1 MIGGFQSL
9 WYCKM
14 EYSLKIYSNVVKKF
28 SESTTDNNPFSGLQV
43 NAHRLRDGGLFIYPL
58 TIN

>member
-9 WYCKM
+9 WYSKM
-14 EYSLKIYSNVVKKF
+14 EQSLKRFSNIVKKY
-28 SESTTDNNPFSGLQV
+28 SESASDNNPFSGLQV